1 MKTHTIWE
9 PMNVFEEVNEN
20 HDIEVG
26 DIIVYLSYNQ
36 MGNAKYKVIAAPY
49 KKKDV
54 QRIGD
59 YDDWTNDN
67 DLTNDNKED
76 KEETT

>member
-49 KKKDV
+49 KKKMFNESGIMM
-54 QRIGD
+54 IGQMIM
-59 YDDWTNDN
+59 T
-67 DLTNDNKED
+67 E
-76 KEETT
+76 